1 MESSRRKEEE
11 KPEANDVFRSFVA
24 QLDDSVWRTDV
35 ARNENSEV
43 KLALTL
49 EGWYKLS
56 EKRWKKKGIG
66 ARKETIIVSGLDG
79 AIFSHQTSAWPLKPV
94 DDMAQNVYDFVNSES
109 TYSKER
115 DFAGISLGI
124 AGTSLSHAFDL
135 DAFATQVYDVFQTY
149 YDKQEASEYLGP
161 YFVFVQSSGMGKTKI
176 LYEYARKVKS
186 EQSDKRKASSE
197 TMIADD
203 AKLVLCRARKGGERG
218 LEEGSV
224 FDCFIDFQGL
234 TDGTEDFI
242 AAVEKIFPKL
252 NELLN
257 GVKKAGQRLVLMFD
271 EAQYLL
277 APCTFPG
284 SGRRFTALCFR
295 VVRLWICLKMNI
307 QIVAVFTGTSTKLR
321 NFKIRDDLESKVT
334 DSREAR
340 VSLVKKLKFYD
351 RGMKEF
357 GAFYMTT
364 TIGSL
369 GKEPGSTMSYNSEYS
384 EAVPFGRPLFAAMKP
399 NDLSAGLATIVSR
412 MVLDPSKWEMEENS
426 WISILG
432 TRVQMGQT
440 PIEIASHL
448 VGYGYMNLV
457 GVNDKVARTC
467 FMPDPVCAR
476 LAMCL
481 MDENWYMTLKGRSQ
495 IQGQPKSWWVG
506 KLKFIYSGDLC
517 TPEKGDF
524 GEIMV
529 ALYFLFC
536 ADVLRSPPY
545 EAFSVSLGDW
555 IHNLIQGGTPHLDK
569 TGQPPLSKKQRV
581 SRGSL
586 SFGAIQVCRNYVRAY
601 DNSWESLGEQM
612 FLERLYKSGVG
623 FYVFAG
629 CKTIDLVF
637 ALKCSVGQDTT
648 YIPLFVSVKSRSY
661 FAPGDA
667 QKECQKMKTKAG
679 NANIGCALCLLV
691 VFGSDKNTDDKD
703 YRLTESCVEELSGE
717 DNIILA
723 KVLRV
728 PTDDVFG
735 LSKAFFD
742 LTAAKLEKAEI
753 LSSHHFLGDHAL
765 SQKSLATPSADD
777 STEATIEMFAKKSLR
792 SRLGGKDECLDM
804 TRLLLKQLSNVTWQK
819 RDVEKG
825 RDE

>member
-1 MESSRRKEEE
+1 M
-11 KPEANDVFRSFVA
+11 
-24 QLDDSVWRTDV
+24 
-35 ARNENSEV
+35 
-43 KLALTL
+43 
-49 EGWYKLS
+49 
-56 EKRWKKKGIG
+56 KKF
-66 ARKETIIVSGLDG
+66 E
-79 AIFSHQTSAWPLKPV
+79 
-94 DDMAQNVYDFVNSES
+94 
-109 TYSKER
+109 
-115 DFAGISLGI
+115 
-124 AGTSLSHAFDL
+124 
-135 DAFATQVYDVFQTY
+135 
-149 YDKQEASEYLGP
+149 
-161 YFVFVQSSGMGKTKI
+161 
-176 LYEYARKVKS
+176 
-186 EQSDKRKASSE
+186 
-197 TMIADD
+197 
-203 AKLVLCRARKGGERG
+203 
-218 LEEGSV
+218 
-224 FDCFIDFQGL
+224 
-234 TDGTEDFI
+234 
-242 AAVEKIFPKL
+242 
-252 NELLN
+252 
-257 GVKKAGQRLVLMFD
+257 
-271 EAQYLL
+271 
-277 APCTFPG
+277 
-284 SGRRFTALCFR
+284 
-295 VVRLWICLKMNI
+295 
-307 QIVAVFTGTSTKLR
+307 
-321 NFKIRDDLESKVT
+321 
-334 DSREAR
+334 
-340 VSLVKKLKFYD
+340 
-351 RGMKEF
+351 
-357 GAFYMTT
+357 AFYITT

-369 GKEPGSTMSYNSEYS
+369 GKEPGSTMSYNSEYG

-399 NDLSAGLATIVSR
+399 NDLSAGLAAIVSR
-412 MVLDPSKWEMEENS
+412 MVLDPSKWEEEEHS

-481 MDENWYMTLKGRSQ
+481 MDENWNTTLKGHSQ

-506 KLKFIYSGDLC
+506 KLKLIYSGDLC
-517 TPEKGDF
+517 SPEKGDF

-545 EAFSVSLGDW
+545 ETFSVSLGDW
-555 IHNLIQGGTPHLDK
+555 IHNLVQGGTAHLDK
-569 TGQPPLSKKQRV
+569 TGQPPPSKKQRI
-581 SRGSL
+581 SSGSL

-637 ALKCSVGQDTT
+637 ALKRSVGPDTT

-661 FAPGDA
+661 FARGDA

-679 NANIGCALCLLV
+679 NSNIDCALCLLV
-691 VFGSDKNTDDKD
+691 VFGSDTNTDDKD
-703 YRLTESCVEELSGE
+703 YKLTESCVDELSGE

-723 KVLRV
+723 KVLHV

-753 LSSHHFLGDHAL
+753 LSSHRFLGDHAR

-792 SRLGGKDECLDM
+792 SRPGGKDECLDM
-804 TRLLLKQLSNVTWQK
+804 TRLLLKQLSNVTWKK

-825 RDE
+825 RHE